1 MQRTG
6 SPPPPERA
14 SQKASGHKAPKED
27 FIGASRWRVWSSP
40 VRYVD
45 ALTAVAR
52 SAIASSLSETWG
64 YSHNH
69 FSFRFPTRHHQAGVR
84 GRSRHRKQ
92 GFPPQRHRDTEQR
105 PPEALRTI
113 VPPGHP
119 TKRTI
124 SFLFSVSLCLLC
136 GSPFPCLLRGAAADT
151 DPATP
156 SAATQG
162 LPTRCVA
169 DSCLCVLGA
178 TRCLLAAFCRG
189 PQPALALPTRPS
201 IRRRARTKPHPEN
214 ECRHSGS
221 GRRRIR
227 KLSTPPSSLQASNA
241 WPVSWQ

>member
-1 MQRTG
+1 VQRTG

-92 GFPPQRHRDTEQR
+92 GFPPQRHRGTEQQ

-124 SFLFSVSLCLLC
+124 SFLCVSVPPLWFA
-136 GSPFPCLLRGAAADT
+136 FP
-151 DPATP
+151 
-156 SAATQG
+156 
-162 LPTRCVA
+162 
-169 DSCLCVLGA
+169 
-178 TRCLLAAFCRG
+178 LLAAW
-189 PQPALALPTRPS
+189 
-201 IRRRARTKPHPEN
+201 RRRGHGSSHAERRDPGPTDAVRGRQLLVCTRCNSVSAGCFLPRPAASPRATYPPINPTTRTNKATP
-214 ECRHSGS
+214 
-221 GRRRIR
+221 R
-227 KLSTPPSSLQASNA
+227 K
-241 WPVSWQ
+241 